1 MRQSRCTLANFPE
14 IRLDTKCESY
24 TESLIVIPG
33 IIPCTFLVPGTQSI
47 NLLFLC
53 YSGFT
58 CIIRIA

>member
-47 NLLFLC
+47 NLL
-53 YSGFT
+53 
-58 CIIRIA
+58 